1 MKSAGCE
8 AKASFKEPQM
18 DDLDLSKP
26 YEEIRT
32 LDQHHEGSTHGF
44 VTSNPKMLRIM
55 DTASV
60 SLKRMFTS

>member
-1 MKSAGCE
+1 
-8 AKASFKEPQM
+8 M

-26 YEEIRT
+26 HEEIRT
-32 LDQHHEGSTHGF
+32 LDQHHEGATHGF